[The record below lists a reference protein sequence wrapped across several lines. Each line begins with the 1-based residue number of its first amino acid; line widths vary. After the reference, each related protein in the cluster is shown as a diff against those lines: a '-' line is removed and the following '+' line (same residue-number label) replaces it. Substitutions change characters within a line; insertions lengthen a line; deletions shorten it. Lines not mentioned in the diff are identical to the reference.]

1 MDQESKDKLHFF
13 NLIAELLST
22 AHDAKSISDA
32 LYKIIDGFIDVPI
45 SAILLWDQHSAKL
58 KVYGAKG
65 FTEDEKIEIER
76 TALDRHPGWVFK
88 NKKPLN
94 IPDMDSKDIPSFVSS
109 SKRSFKVKSRLWVPI
124 TTTTRSLGAF
134 GFASQEKSYFTEDH
148 VNILNFACRLAGNV
162 YSNIIFLESEKD
174 YLKNIMLSYE
184 KIKDASRA
192 QQNFLAK
199 MSHEIRTPM
208 NGIIGMSRLL
218 EGTELDEKQRKYVHI
233 INDQSTQLLGLIND
247 VLDISK
253 VQSQKFKLVDFPF
266 DLNDLLDTIIMPHAI
281 LAREKQIGFKLN
293 VDHAI
298 HSALKGDSLRIAQIL
313 NNLLSNALKFTNKG
327 EVTLLVKN
335 QKETKKFQT
344 ISIEVNDTGIGIAP
358 SKLNKIFRGFFQE
371 DDSIVRDYGG
381 TGLGLMIT
389 KEIIDRMKGSIQ
401 VTSAKGKGTKF
412 TVSLKFKKSE
422 KEIKK
427 DKSQH
432 KRSIKDLKVL
442 IVEDNPVNSFYIKSV
457 LENHGVLTDHAKDG
471 FSAIEFCKK
480 ESYDLILMDIQ
491 MPKMDGIKASKIIKR
506 ELKINTPIIA
516 QTANTVQKDIDDCYK
531 AGMVDYLP
539 KPFSI
544 DELIHKIV
552 LNLEVDAPEKAAYK
566 NIESREYTALISNVL
581 NLVNGNKEFAKKIL
595 TAFMEENPKNVSNLK
610 KALSQKDLNEIN
622 SIGHKIKSSF
632 LMLKLSKLSKLSL
645 QIERFNPEEQ
655 TWGRL
660 NKWILE
666 LEQNSTSLIKEARN
680 YNLEKD

>member
-1 MDQESKDKLHFF
+1 
-13 NLIAELLST
+13 
-22 AHDAKSISDA
+22 
-32 LYKIIDGFIDVPI
+32 
-45 SAILLWDQHSAKL
+45 
-58 KVYGAKG
+58 
-65 FTEDEKIEIER
+65 
-76 TALDRHPGWVFK
+76 
-88 NKKPLN
+88 
-94 IPDMDSKDIPSFVSS
+94 
-109 SKRSFKVKSRLWVPI
+109 
-124 TTTTRSLGAF
+124 
-134 GFASQEKSYFTEDH
+134 
-148 VNILNFACRLAGNV
+148 
-162 YSNIIFLESEKD
+162 
-174 YLKNIMLSYE
+174 
-184 KIKDASRA
+184 
-192 QQNFLAK
+192 
-199 MSHEIRTPM
+199 M

-422 KEIKK
+422 KEIKQ

-432 KRSIKDLKVL
+432 KISIKDLKVL

-471 FSAIEFCKK
+471 LSAIEFCKK

-491 MPKMDGIKASKIIKR
+491 MPKMDGIKASKVIKR

-632 LMLKLSKLSKLSL
+632 LILKLSKLSKLSL

-680 YNLEKD
+680 YNPEKD